1 MFINH
6 IFQVLRSQA
15 YNSKKKEKISQA
27 KPGRVKKYAFLGKPG
42 RRHAGPTF
50 KFSLLGGWAFS
61 KSLPLIYAK
70 TFYLLRGPLFF
81 INFCVEIFVKINP
94 FLYIIYKNVD
104 ADLSSC
110 SVLTILTEF
119 PCFLRLPVSIYK

>member
-50 KFSLLGGWAFS
+50 KFSLLGGWACP
-61 KSLPLIYAK
+61 KSLPLICAK
-70 TFYLLRGPLFF
+70 LLYILRRPLFLL
-81 INFCVEIFVKINP
+81 ILVEIFV
-94 FLYIIYKNVD
+94 
-104 ADLSSC
+104 
-110 SVLTILTEF
+110 
-119 PCFLRLPVSIYK
+119 